1 VKECMCG
8 RKKPKMLDK
17 KMRGSHDLEVRIYD
31 LMKQADISQEEI
43 QRLNLIIKKLE
54 EDLEK
59 HLRSTN

>member
-1 VKECMCG
+1 
-8 RKKPKMLDK
+8 MLDR

-31 LMKQADISQEEI
+31 LMKENDLNKEEI
-43 QRLNLIIKKLE
+43 QKLNLIIKKLE

>member
-1 VKECMCG
+1 MCE

-31 LMKQADISQEEI
+31 LMKQSDLDQEEI

-54 EDLEK
+54 EDLENENK
-59 HLRSTN
+59 SVN

>member
-1 VKECMCG
+1 MCE
-8 RKKPKMLDK
+8 RTKPKMLDK

-31 LMKQADISQEEI
+31 LMKQVDISQEEI
-43 QRLNLIIKKLE
+43 QKLNLIIKKLE

>member
-1 VKECMCG
+1 MCE
-8 RKKPKMLDK
+8 RTKPKMLDK

-31 LMKQADISQEEI
+31 LMKQADISQQEI

-59 HLRSTN
+59 HLRSNN

>member
-1 VKECMCG
+1 MCE
-8 RKKPKMLDK
+8 RTKPKMLDK
-17 KMRGSHDLEVRIYD
+17 KMRGSNDLEVRIYN

-59 HLRSTN
+59 HLRSNN

>member
-1 VKECMCG
+1 
-8 RKKPKMLDK
+8 MLDK

-31 LMKQADISQEEI
+31 LMKQNDFNQEEI

-59 HLRSTN
+59 HLRSAN

>member
-1 VKECMCG
+1 MCG

-31 LMKQADISQEEI
+31 LMKQTDISKEEI

>member
-1 VKECMCG
+1 MCE
-8 RKKPKMLDK
+8 RTKPKMLDK
-17 KMRGSHDLEVRIYD
+17 KMRGSQDLEVRIYD

-59 HLRSTN
+59 HLRSNN

>member
-1 VKECMCG
+1 MCG

-59 HLRSTN
+59 NLRSTN

>member
-1 VKECMCG
+1 MCE
-8 RKKPKMLDK
+8 RTKPKMLDK
-17 KMRGSHDLEVRIYD
+17 KMRGSHDLEVRIYN

>member
-1 VKECMCG
+1 MCG

-31 LMKQADISQEEI
+31 LMKQADLDQEEI

-54 EDLEK
+54 EDLENENK
-59 HLRSTN
+59 SVN

>member
-1 VKECMCG
+1 MCE

-31 LMKQADISQEEI
+31 LMKQNDINQEEI

>member
-1 VKECMCG
+1 MCE
-8 RKKPKMLDK
+8 RKKPKMLDR
-17 KMRGSHDLEVRIYD
+17 KMRGSHDLEVRIYES
-31 LMKQADISQEEI
+31 LKQNDFDKEEI

>member
-1 VKECMCG
+1 MCE
-8 RKKPKMLDK
+8 RTKPKMLDK

-54 EDLEK
+54 QDLEK
-59 HLRSTN
+59 HLRSSN